1 MKNRGPLRDCDL
13 KIIHYSLFDI
23 LHSILP
29 QNNKYRTRNFEFRSS
44 LWSLFKLNFSLL
56 IILLSLSITFDLN
69 AQIAVKGK
77 TIYTMNG
84 EPIQN
89 GIILIK
95 DKKIEAVGS
104 DNQITIPSDYKI
116 IEGNIITPGLI
127 DAHSVVGLSGLYN
140 YNHDQEQL
148 EKSDAIQPELRA
160 IDAYNKDDKLVDYF
174 LSLGITTIHTGH
186 APGALASGQTMIV
199 KTYSESFTD
208 YVIDSVSMV
217 AFTLGSSIKNNYE
230 KPGTRSKGVA
240 MLRQEFYKAIEYGS
254 KLKKSK
260 PEEKPARD
268 LKMETLLKVLNGEIR
283 ALFSVNRAADIM
295 ASLRLAEEFNLNM
308 VLDGVAEAYLIVDE
322 LKKYNYPII
331 LHPPMMRAI
340 GDYKNASFETA
351 ANLHKE
357 GFKFA
362 LQSSYESYVP
372 KTRVVL
378 FEAAVA
384 NAYGLP
390 IENALASI
398 TIDAADL
405 LGISS
410 RVGSIEKGKDA
421 DIVIFDDNPF
431 EYTSHV
437 CKVIVN
443 GKIVKEECF

>member
-1 MKNRGPLRDCDL
+1 MKTKGPLHLPCLPKRQDRRGRVIHLTLVMTIFIISVSCDL
-13 KIIHYSLFDI
+13 
-23 LHSILP
+23 
-29 QNNKYRTRNFEFRSS
+29 Q
-44 LWSLFKLNFSLL
+44 
-56 IILLSLSITFDLN
+56 

-89 GIILIK
+89 GVVLIK
-95 DKKIEAVGS
+95 DKKIESVGNE
-104 DNQITIPSDYKI
+104 NQITIPSDYQI
-116 IEGNIITPGLI
+116 IEGNIVTPGLI

-140 YNHDQEQL
+140 YQHDQEQL

-160 IDAYNKDDKLVDYF
+160 IDAYNKNDKLVDYL
-174 LSLGITTIHTGH
+174 LSLGVTTIHTGH

-217 AFTLGSSIKNNYE
+217 AFSLGSSIRSNYE

-240 MLRQEFYKAIEYGS
+240 MLRQEFFKAIEYGNN
-254 KLKKSK
+254 LKKGK
-260 PEEKPARD
+260 PEEIPARD
-268 LKMETLLKVLNGEIR
+268 LKLETLLKVLNGEIR
-283 ALFSVNRAADIM
+283 ALFSVNRAVDIM
-295 ASLRLAEEFNLNM
+295 AALRLAEEFKLNM
-308 VLDGVAEAYLIVDE
+308 VLDGVAEAYLITDE
-322 LKKYNYPII
+322 LKKHNYPII
-331 LHPPMMRAI
+331 LHPPMMRAW

-362 LQSSYESYVP
+362 LQSGYESYVP

-390 IENALASI
+390 FENALASI
-398 TIDAADL
+398 TINAAEL
-405 LGISS
+405 LGISD
-410 RVGSIEKGKDA
+410 RVGSLEPGKDA
-421 DIVIFDDNPF
+421 DIVIFDNNPF

-443 GKIVKEECF
+443 GKIVKDECF

>member
-1 MKNRGPLRDCDL
+1 MKNRSPLRL
-13 KIIHYSLFDI
+13 PLRGREI
-23 LHSILP
+23 L
-29 QNNKYRTRNFEFRSS
+29 
-44 LWSLFKLNFSLL
+44 FSLM
-56 IILLSLSITFDLN
+56 ILTVCFTLNVNLN
-69 AQIAVKGK
+69 AQLAVKGK
-77 TIYTMNG
+77 TVYTMAG

-95 DKKIEAVGS
+95 NNKIEQVGNE
-104 DNQITIPSDYKI
+104 NQITIPAGYKI

-127 DAHSVVGLSGLYN
+127 DAHTVVGLSGIYN

-160 IDAYNKDDKLVDYF
+160 IDAYNKADKLVDF
-174 LSLGITTIHTGH
+174 LLSLGVTTIHTGH

-217 AFTLGSSIKNNYE
+217 AFTLGNSVKSNYE

-240 MLRQEFYKAIEYGS
+240 MLRQEFFKAIEYG
-254 KLKKSK
+254 
-260 PEEKPARD
+260 EKINKNKNDESPARD
-268 LKMETLLKVLNGEIR
+268 LKMETLLKVLDGELP
-283 ALFSVNRAADIM
+283 ALFSVNRAVDIM
-295 ASLRLAEEFNLNM
+295 AALRLAEEFKFKL
-308 VLDGVAEAYLIVDE
+308 VLDGVAEAYLVINE
-322 LKKYNYPII
+322 LRKINYPII
-331 LHPPMMRAI
+331 LHPTMVRAY

-351 ANLHKE
+351 ANLYKE

-362 LQSSYESYVP
+362 LQSGYESYVP

-378 FEAAVA
+378 FEAAMA

-390 IENALASI
+390 FENALASI
-398 TIDAADL
+398 TIDAAEF
-405 LGISS
+405 LGISD
-410 RVGSIEKGKDA
+410 RVGSLEPGKDA
-421 DIVIFDDNPF
+421 DIVIFDNNPF

-443 GKIVKEECF
+443 GKVVKEECF

>member
-1 MKNRGPLRDCDL
+1 MKRF
-13 KIIHYSLFDI
+13 IIYSSAL
-23 LHSILP
+23 
-29 QNNKYRTRNFEFRSS
+29 
-44 LWSLFKLNFSLL
+44 SLL
-56 IILLSLSITFDLN
+56 FAFTLN
-69 AQIAVKGK
+69 AQIAIKGK

-95 DKKIEAVGS
+95 DKKIESVGNES
-104 DNQITIPSDYKI
+104 QITIPSGYQI

-140 YNHDQEQL
+140 YQHDQEQL

-160 IDAYNKDDKLVDYF
+160 IDAYNKNDKLVDYL
-174 LSLGITTIHTGH
+174 LSLGVTTIHTGH

-208 YVIDSVSMV
+208 YIIDSVSMV
-217 AFTLGSSIKNNYE
+217 AFTLGNSVKSNYE

-240 MLRQEFYKAIEYGS
+240 MLRQEFFKAIEYG
-254 KLKKSK
+254 KKINNGK
-260 PEEKPARD
+260 PDEKPARD
-268 LKMETLLKVLNGEIR
+268 LKLETLLRVLNGELP
-283 ALFSVNRAADIM
+283 ALFSVNRAVDIM
-295 ASLRLAEEFNLNM
+295 AALRLSEEFKLNI
-308 VLDGVAEAYLIVDE
+308 VLDGLAEAYLVTEE
-322 LKKYNYPII
+322 LKKSNFPII
-331 LHPPMMRAI
+331 LHPTMMRAY
-340 GDYKNASFETA
+340 GDYKNVSFETA
-351 ANLHKE
+351 SNLHKE

-362 LQSSYESYVP
+362 LQSGYESYVP

-390 IENALASI
+390 FENALASI
-398 TIDAADL
+398 TIDAAEL
-405 LGISS
+405 LGISN
-410 RVGSIEKGKDA
+410 RVGSIEIGKDA

-443 GKIVKEECF
+443 GKVVKEECF